1 MRISDDKNQFREQF
15 IQGDLQHVYR
25 NVNLLIYSIKFVM
38 RQLELKADK
47 DMVIYLVWLLAF

>member
-1 MRISDDKNQFREQF
+1 MRISVDKNQFREQL

-38 RQLELKADK
+38 R
-47 DMVIYLVWLLAF
+47 